1 MRHSCCC
8 WWKRSRWLS
17 KMRYFYSRFQWM
29 TIYLVASNRCVF
41 PQQQNFAMG
50 SLAQI
55 SSGAIRCSFYTRFR
69 RSSGSFWCRYPVRFR
84 KVPVQIPGDVPEGS
98 GEDAW
103 WGSGSFRCRY
113 LVKIPGEVLEGSGAD
128 TWWDSGGFPC
138 GEVPEGSAADTWWR
152 SGGFR
157 SRCLVRFRWVLM
169 MMVGE
174 VSEGSRTAAVW
185 KRRWSFQAV
194 GDSAGVYSCYWSS
207 VFNSHDFGISV
218 RRSLFPYEPPP
229 VPLLA
234 FRWLAQHLWPPRAQM
249 VIIFENLWIY
259 DKKGTVSSCQDV
271 TSRTHRLASCL
282 VSNSS
287 KCEGSL
293 WLILKAAIKNPGSR
307 GSINV
312 WTWADIWVPIMVG
325 CSFLEG
331 VHLWS
336 KSTNIIF
343 MSVSNTEYLR
353 GFYAAL
359 PPISSQTYPKKIW
372 DW

>member
-84 KVPVQIPGDVPEGS
+84 VPGDVPEGS

-194 GDSAGVYSCYWSS
+194 VLGIAPEFILATDPLCLTVMILESQSGDLCSPMNPLQSPCLRFDGLLSTCGHPGPRWS
-207 VFNSHDFGISV
+207 
-218 RRSLFPYEPPP
+218 
-229 VPLLA
+229 
-234 FRWLAQHLWPPRAQM
+234 
-249 VIIFENLWIY
+249 
-259 DKKGTVSSCQDV
+259 
-271 TSRTHRLASCL
+271 
-282 VSNSS
+282 
-287 KCEGSL
+287 
-293 WLILKAAIKNPGSR
+293 
-307 GSINV
+307 
-312 WTWADIWVPIMVG
+312 
-325 CSFLEG
+325 
-331 VHLWS
+331 
-336 KSTNIIF
+336 
-343 MSVSNTEYLR
+343 
-353 GFYAAL
+353 
-359 PPISSQTYPKKIW
+359 
-372 DW
+372 

>member
-84 KVPVQIPGDVPEGS
+84 VPGDVPEGS

-312 WTWADIWVPIMVG
+312 WTWADIWVPIWLAVVFWRV
-325 CSFLEG
+325 C
-331 VHLWS
+331 
-336 KSTNIIF
+336 
-343 MSVSNTEYLR
+343 
-353 GFYAAL
+353 
-359 PPISSQTYPKKIW
+359 TYDQNQPT
-372 DW
+372 